1 MRPVT
6 VAIMA
11 ERQLRTVLEGGS
23 YFEGPRW
30 HDGEWWVSDFYR
42 LTVSRVAPGG
52 PETVVLEVENQP
64 SGLGWLPDGSLL
76 VVSMKDR
83 LVLRM
88 TDGEV
93 STHADLSDVCT
104 GHLND
109 MVVDASGRAF
119 VGDFGFDLMG
129 GGTPASAS
137 VKRVDP
143 DGTVTVVAG
152 DLRFP
157 NGSVITPDG
166 GTLIVGETWGNRF
179 TAFDIAA
186 DGSLGNRRVWA
197 AFGPEPVGGSLAE
210 WLEQVV
216 VAPDGCTLDAEGHV
230 WVADGFG
237 SRVLRVAP
245 GGAIVDEIPAPG
257 GMGVY
262 ACALGGD
269 DGRTLLMCCAPDFYE
284 HTRAPV
290 REAVLVA
297 TDVTVPH
304 AGLP

>member
-1 MRPVT
+1 
-6 VAIMA
+6 MA
-11 ERQLRTVLEGGS
+11 DREFRTVLEGGS

-30 HDGEWWVSDFYR
+30 HDGAWWASDFYR
-42 LTVSRVAPGG
+42 HTVSRVEPGG
-52 PETVVLEVENQP
+52 GEAVVLEVENQP

-83 LVLRM
+83 RLLRLA
-88 TDGEV
+88 DGRVE
-93 STHADLSDVCT
+93 THADLSDVCG

-109 MVVDASGRAF
+109 MVVDAAGRAF

-129 GGTPASAS
+129 GGAPAPAS

-143 DGTVTVVAG
+143 DGTVTVAAD

-166 GTLIVGETWGNRF
+166 GTLIVGETWGNRL

-197 AFGPEPVGGSLAE
+197 TFGPEPVGGSVGELVG
-210 WLEQVV
+210 QVV
-216 VAPDGCTLDAEGHV
+216 VAPDGCTADADGHV
-230 WVADGFG
+230 WVADGLN
-237 SRVLRVAP
+237 SRVVRVAE
-245 GGAIVDEIPAPG
+245 GGAIVDEIAAPD

-269 DGRTLLMCCAPDFYE
+269 DGRDLLMCCAPDFYE

-290 REAVLVA
+290 REAVLV
-297 TDVTVPH
+297 TTRVDVPH

>member
-1 MRPVT
+1 
-6 VAIMA
+6 MA
-11 ERQLRTVLEGGS
+11 DRQFTTVLEGGS
-23 YFEGPRW
+23 FFEGPRW
-30 HDGEWWVSDFYR
+30 HEGSWWVSDFYR
-42 LTVSRVAPGG
+42 HTVSRVSADGSG
-52 PETVVLEVENQP
+52 EDVVLEVENQP

-76 VVSMKDR
+76 VVSMKDQR
-83 LVLRM
+83 LLRVSS
-88 TDGEV
+88 DGSA
-93 STHADLSDVCT
+93 STYADLSDVCG

-109 MVVDASGRAF
+109 LVVDASGRAF

-129 GGTPASAS
+129 GGAPSSAS

-143 DGTVTVVAG
+143 DGTVAVVAE

-179 TAFDIAA
+179 SAFDIAA
-186 DGSLGNRRVWA
+186 DGSLTNRRVWGT
-197 AFGPEPVGGSLAE
+197 FGPEPVGNSIEELLG
-210 WLEQVV
+210 QVA
-216 VAPDGCTLDAEGHV
+216 VAPDGCTLDADGHI

-245 GGAIVDEIPAPG
+245 GGEIVDEIAAPG

-269 DGRTLLMCCAPDFYE
+269 DGRDLLMCCAPDFYE

-290 REAVLVA
+290 REAVLVSTEVA
-297 TDVTVPH
+297 VPH

>member
-1 MRPVT
+1 
-6 VAIMA
+6 MA
-11 ERQLRTVLEGGS
+11 DRAFQTVLEGGS

-30 HDGEWWVSDFYR
+30 HEGSWWVSDFYR
-42 LTVSRVAPGG
+42 HTVSRVAADGSG
-52 PETVVLEVENQP
+52 EDVVLKVENQP

-76 VVSMKDR
+76 VVSMKDHR
-83 LVLRM
+83 LLRRAA
-88 TDGEV
+88 DGSV
-93 STHADLSDVCT
+93 STHADLSGVCG

-129 GGTPASAS
+129 GGAPASAS
-137 VKRVDP
+137 VKQVDP
-143 DGTVTVVAG
+143 DGTVTVVAE

-186 DGSLGNRRVWA
+186 DGSLTNRRVWG
-197 AFGPEPVGGSLAE
+197 AFGPEPVGSTIEELLGQIVA
-210 WLEQVV
+210 
-216 VAPDGCTLDAEGHV
+216 APDGCTLDAEGHI

-245 GGAIVDEIPAPG
+245 GGEIVDEIAAPG
-257 GMGVY
+257 GMGVF

-290 REAVLVA
+290 REAILVS
-297 TDVTVPH
+297 TEVSVPH

>member
-1 MRPVT
+1 MG
-6 VAIMA
+6 
-11 ERQLRTVLEGGS
+11 ERAFRTVLEGGS

-30 HDGEWWVSDFYR
+30 HDGAWWVSDFYR
-42 LTVSRVAPGG
+42 RTVSRVTPEGQ
-52 PETVVLEVENQP
+52 ETVVLEVENQP

-76 VVSMKDR
+76 VVSMKDHR
-83 LVLRM
+83 LLRLS
-88 TDGEV
+88 DGEV
-93 STHADLSDVCT
+93 SVHADLSDVCG

-109 MVVDASGRAF
+109 MVVDAAGRAF

-129 GGTPASAS
+129 GGAPDSAS
-137 VKRVDP
+137 LKRVDP
-143 DGTVTVVAG
+143 DGTVTVVAEG
-152 DLRFP
+152 LRFP
-157 NGSVITPDG
+157 NCSVITPDG

-179 TAFDIAA
+179 SAFDIAA

-197 AFGPEPVGGSLAE
+197 ELGPVPEGDSVQELMG
-210 WLEQVV
+210 QVV

-237 SRVLRVAP
+237 KRVVRVAP
-245 GGAIVDEIPAPG
+245 GGGIVDEIAAPG
-257 GMGVY
+257 ELGVY

-290 REAVLVA
+290 REAVLVSTQVA
-297 TDVTVPH
+297 VPH